1 MRCCQVQVYFAS
13 LFLTTTILLSAVR
26 FVQSPVLFGVDSAR
40 DRRGEPEQPQ
50 AGLYISV
57 KLTLDDRVTRRWI
70 LRIIPE
76 FPWTGEIENFS
87 SVESSRRF
95 LALATT
101 VFKWILTDRG
111 WMDGWY
117 IQHMLLQRLR
127 CASTEHRMTMIR
139 GAITWSARGL
149 YKSTMVGI
157 WAGDGPLIAVLH
169 RYGDL

>member
-1 MRCCQVQVYFAS
+1 MIELQDDGSFVSFQNFLGQVKYAS
-13 LFLTTTILLSAVR
+13 F
-26 FVQSPVLFGVDSAR
+26 
-40 DRRGEPEQPQ
+40 
-50 AGLYISV
+50 
-57 KLTLDDRVTRRWI
+57 
-70 LRIIPE
+70 
-76 FPWTGEIENFS
+76 ENFS

-95 LALATT
+95 LALATM
-101 VFKWILTDRG
+101 VFEWILTDRG

-117 IQHMLLQRLR
+117 IQHTSLQRLR